1 MQQLEA
7 AARLRA
13 AAAAEDRR
21 PGGSWSQGG
30 TRGAGID
37 RSLALKQALPTRGF
51 GKRTEGA
58 LGRSCAVL
66 GEGPA
71 CKAGAGAA
79 AHLSPAGRR
88 LPGTGVL
95 EENREEGGKD
105 RLGFCSPPRSTQTQI
120 VKAGGGGW

>member
-1 MQQLEA
+1 M
-7 AARLRA
+7 
-13 AAAAEDRR
+13 
-21 PGGSWSQGG
+21 
-30 TRGAGID
+30 
-37 RSLALKQALPTRGF
+37 
-51 GKRTEGA
+51 
-58 LGRSCAVL
+58 L

-95 EENREEGGKD
+95 EENREESGKD

-120 VKAGGGGW
+120 VKARGRGGETG

>member
-1 MQQLEA
+1 M
-7 AARLRA
+7 
-13 AAAAEDRR
+13 
-21 PGGSWSQGG
+21 
-30 TRGAGID
+30 
-37 RSLALKQALPTRGF
+37 
-51 GKRTEGA
+51 
-58 LGRSCAVL
+58 L

-95 EENREEGGKD
+95 EENREESGKD

-120 VKAGGGGW
+120 VTARGRGRGGETG